1 MELPIELYEKEV
13 RRGRIIHSYNFENI
27 DHGKFFVIIGVT
39 QDSIVGFFFINS
51 NINYFN
57 RKQKLLEMQYPLL
70 KRDYGFLDYDS
81 FLCCTEITKL
91 NKKKLSDSFST
102 KVSEY
107 KGALQQ
113 EHLDDVL
120 NLVRQSKLF
129 TDEEKE
135 IYFK

>member
-1 MELPIELYEKEV
+1 MILPNSLIIK
-13 RRGRIIHSYNFENI
+13 RGVILHSTIFEYI
-27 DHGKFFVIIGVT
+27 DHGKFFVIIGE
-39 QDSIVGFFFINS
+39 DNDNYIGLFFINS

-57 RKQKLLEMQYPLL
+57 RKQTLFEMQYPLL
-70 KRDYGFLDYDS
+70 KRDYEFLDYDS

-102 KVSEY
+102 KISEN
-107 KGALQQ
+107 KGVLQQ

-120 NLVRQSKLF
+120 NLVRKSKLF

>member
-1 MELPIELYEKEV
+1 MILPNSLIIK
-13 RRGRIIHSYNFENI
+13 RGVILHSTIFEYI
-27 DHGKFFVIIGVT
+27 DHGKFFVIIGE
-39 QDSIVGFFFINS
+39 DNDNYIGLFFINS

-57 RKQKLLEMQYPLL
+57 RKQTLFEMQYPLL
-70 KRDYGFLDYDS
+70 KRDYEFLDYDS

-102 KVSEY
+102 KISEY
-107 KGALQQ
+107 KGVLQQ

-120 NLVRQSKLF
+120 NLVRKSKLF

>member
-1 MELPIELYEKEV
+1 MP
-13 RRGRIIHSYNFENI
+13 GATHPRIIRFQWKICSWKLVKALSTSVLLTKWLHLTVQEYDF
-27 DHGKFFVIIGVT
+27 T
-39 QDSIVGFFFINS
+39 GFS
-51 NINYFN
+51 TY
-57 RKQKLLEMQYPLL
+57 QTLE
-70 KRDYGFLDYDS
+70 YDS

>member
-1 MELPIELYEKEV
+1 MILPNSLLIK
-13 RRGRIIHSYNFENI
+13 RGVILHSTIFEYI
-27 DHGKFFVIIGVT
+27 DHGKFFVIIGE
-39 QDSIVGFFFINS
+39 DEENYIGLFFINS

-57 RKQKLLEMQYPLL
+57 RKQELLEMQYPLL
-70 KRDYGFLDYDS
+70 KRDYEFL

-91 NKKKLSDSFST
+91 NKKKLTDSFPT

-113 EHLDDVL
+113 EHLDAVL
-120 NLVRQSKLF
+120 NLVRKSKLF